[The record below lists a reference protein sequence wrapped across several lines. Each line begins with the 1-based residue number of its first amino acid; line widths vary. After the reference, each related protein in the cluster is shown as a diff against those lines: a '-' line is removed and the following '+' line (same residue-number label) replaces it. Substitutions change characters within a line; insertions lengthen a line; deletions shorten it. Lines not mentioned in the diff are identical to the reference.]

1 MGRFSSDTIEANPV
15 SNNGI
20 ASYSTNQYKPQ
31 GGMSQGPTEEQM
43 RLQEMQASWPQ
54 VFPKSIIGLDRDGV
68 INFDRGHY
76 LTKIEEWEPIPGSLE
91 AIRMMRLK
99 GYKVVLIMD
108 EAGKTQ
114 NQVDAKN
121 QQMMSDFGNAGIM
134 SIETMY
140 YSVGTEK
147 SDIYVKPSTG
157 MFKRCE
163 QENPH
168 IKFKGGWYVGRNV
181 NDAKVAFKVNAK
193 CALINPS
200 EEELKKL
207 NSFSN
212 QKVKKRTRIFQS
224 LQEFEKT
231 LK

>member
-1 MGRFSSDTIEANPV
+1 MEIPDYNSSQSNIELQPENPMANWP
-15 SNNGI
+15 
-20 ASYSTNQYKPQ
+20 AS
-31 GGMSQGPTEEQM
+31 
-43 RLQEMQASWPQ
+43 
-54 VFPKSIIGLDRDGV
+54 FPKSTIGLERKDV
-68 INFDRGHY
+68 ITKGDSLDY
-76 LTKIEEWEPIPGSLE
+76 LPGALDS
-91 AIRMMRLK
+91 IRNLRLK

-181 NDAKVAFKVNAK
+181 NDAKAAFKVNAK

-212 QKVKKRTRIFQS
+212 QKIKKKTRIFQS

>member
-1 MGRFSSDTIEANPV
+1 MIDLKAMEIPDYNSSQSNIELQPENPMANWP
-15 SNNGI
+15 
-20 ASYSTNQYKPQ
+20 AS
-31 GGMSQGPTEEQM
+31 
-43 RLQEMQASWPQ
+43 
-54 VFPKSIIGLDRDGV
+54 FPKSTIGLERKDV
-68 INFDRGHY
+68 ITKGDSLDY
-76 LTKIEEWEPIPGSLE
+76 LPGALDS
-91 AIRMMRLK
+91 IRNLRLK

-181 NDAKVAFKVNAK
+181 NDAKAAFKVNAK

-212 QKVKKRTRIFQS
+212 QKIKKKTRIFQS

>member
-1 MGRFSSDTIEANPV
+1 MIDLKAMEIPDYNPSQSNIELQPENPMANW
-15 SNNGI
+15 
-20 ASYSTNQYKPQ
+20 
-31 GGMSQGPTEEQM
+31 PT
-43 RLQEMQASWPQ
+43 S
-54 VFPKSIIGLDRDGV
+54 FPKSTIGLERKNV
-68 INFDRGHY
+68 ITKGDSLDY
-76 LTKIEEWEPIPGSLE
+76 LPGALDS
-91 AIRMMRLK
+91 IRNLRLK

-181 NDAKVAFKVNAK
+181 NDAKAAFKVNAK

-212 QKVKKRTRIFQS
+212 QKIKKKTRIFQS

>member
-1 MGRFSSDTIEANPV
+1 MIDLKAMEIPDYNPSQSNVEIQQENPMANW
-15 SNNGI
+15 
-20 ASYSTNQYKPQ
+20 
-31 GGMSQGPTEEQM
+31 PT
-43 RLQEMQASWPQ
+43 S
-54 VFPKSIIGLDRDGV
+54 FPKSTIGLERKDV
-68 INFDRGHY
+68 ITKGDSLDY
-76 LTKIEEWEPIPGSLE
+76 LPGALDS
-91 AIRMMRLK
+91 IRNLRLK